1 MEMINALSI
10 DLEDWY
16 HPELVRAKAGKSPP
30 SLIAEATEPILDLL
44 DRYGI
49 KASFFI
55 LGEVAE
61 RAPSLVESIFLKGH
75 EIGSH
80 GFSHRPL
87 WELNERLFLEEL
99 QRFDWII
106 KRILG
111 KVRVR
116 GFRAPTFSLDDSTK
130 WALKILVETG
140 YQYDASIFP
149 VKLNRVYGI
158 EGGPIHPYR
167 ISLDEIRKED
177 PESPLIEFPMS
188 LVKIGSAKI
197 PMSGGFYLRVLPLPI
212 IHWGLRR
219 INRQYPF
226 LVYFH
231 PWEGCAKTPRLDLPL
246 YNRLISYYGMNS
258 ALKKLESLLRR
269 FRFTRV
275 DEVLHLEE
283 AEDEV

>member
-1 MEMINALSI
+1 MINALSI

-16 HPELVRAKAGKSPP
+16 HPELVRSRVDGAPP
-30 SLIAEATEPILDLL
+30 SMIGEATQPVLDLL

-61 RAPSLVESIFLKGH
+61 RNPSLVESIFLKGH

-80 GFSHRPL
+80 GCSHKPL
-87 WELNERLFLEEL
+87 WELNGKLFLEEL

-111 KVRVR
+111 KVRIK
-116 GFRAPTFSLDDSTK
+116 GFRAPTFSLDDRTR
-130 WALKILVETG
+130 WALKILVEMG

-149 VKLNRVYGI
+149 AKLNRVYGT
-158 EGGPIHPYR
+158 EGVPLHPYR
-167 ISLDEIRKED
+167 ISLEEIRKED
-177 PESPLIEFPMS
+177 PGSPLIEFPMS
-188 LVKIGSAKI
+188 LVKIGSARI
-197 PMSGGFYLRVLPLPI
+197 PVSGGFYLRVLPLPL

-231 PWEGCAKTPRLDLPL
+231 PWEGYSKTPRLDLPL
-246 YNRLISYYGMNS
+246 YNRLISYYGMKS
-258 ALKKLESLLRR
+258 ALRKLESLLRR
-269 FRFTRV
+269 FKFTRV
-275 DEVLHLEE
+275 DKVLHLEE
-283 AEDEV
+283 AEDAV